1 MIKLPSFENK
11 FHFVLGLS
19 ALFVASVAAF
29 FSVMGIG
36 MLFSG
41 ATISA
46 MIMASSLE
54 LGKVVG
60 TTYLYRYWDKTTKML
75 KTYLCLAIAML
86 VVITSLGV
94 FGWLS
99 SAYQSSALQYEMSQ
113 QQVSTLVVQKDAIL
127 NQAEESKQRISEITK
142 LRSDQEARMN
152 DALSSP
158 ILSRNPTA
166 LRQVQDQNISL
177 INQTDEDLR
186 TERSHYN
193 EFISNSMV
201 VDKKILE
208 AKVDSNKTK
217 DIITFQFVADAFG
230 LDLTTT
236 VKWFIIVIIAVF
248 DPLAVALI
256 LAYNVAMEADRKR
269 KTRPV
274 VEEPMQIVELPEPK
288 VEPKIDPPKRQL
300 LNEVPVIVDEELNVV
315 EKKNE
320 VIIEAPIIVN
330 TIEQIQSLPS
340 DDSGSVDTIGGQM
353 PTSDRQMKNPNGVP
367 HLRDCDYAHTPQP
380 GPNRP

>member
-186 TERSHYN
+186 TERAHYN
-193 EFISNSMV
+193 
-201 VDKKILE
+201 D
-208 AKVDSNKTK
+208 
-217 DIITFQFVADAFG
+217 FQ
-230 LDLTTT
+230 
-236 VKWFIIVIIAVF
+236 
-248 DPLAVALI
+248 
-256 LAYNVAMEADRKR
+256 
-269 KTRPV
+269 
-274 VEEPMQIVELPEPK
+274 
-288 VEPKIDPPKRQL
+288 
-300 LNEVPVIVDEELNVV
+300 LN
-315 EKKNE
+315 
-320 VIIEAPIIVN
+320 
-330 TIEQIQSLPS
+330 
-340 DDSGSVDTIGGQM
+340 GS
-353 PTSDRQMKNPNGVP
+353 
-367 HLRDCDYAHTPQP
+367 
-380 GPNRP
+380 